1 MIISL
6 KIIFS
11 LLVAIYVVIRF
22 LRGDG
27 SHAWSLNPSNNTE
40 FSKISNN
47 FELVEE
53 VDILYSNHPEIKLV
67 WAVWR
72 SGDLNLKKVP
82 LSASVVHWGAKHWG
96 HFASS
101 RKRTKIVSFAAVFWM
116 SRNAPG
122 GSVAWHP
129 KRAAKETGTK
139 TAVKC
144 SKMKK
149 RSSQVCNSAIFYNEI
164 CK

>member
-67 WAVWR
+67 WAVLR
-72 SGDLNLKKVP
+72 SEDLNFKKSVFKSKRCP
-82 LSASVVHWGAKHWG
+82 LRCKTLRSFHVVTGKDETSLFECHATLPPLW
-96 HFASS
+96 
-101 RKRTKIVSFAAVFWM
+101 
-116 SRNAPG
+116 

-129 KRAAKETGTK
+129 KRAAKETRTK
-139 TAVKC
+139 TVVKC